1 MARFGSHAAQ
11 SREDVLEEI
20 QRLQQALDDLRHD
33 SLHGTRKGF
42 DTLRRRAESMWH
54 DHHLNERYGD
64 LSKNTREVS
73 RLARECVREHPVS
86 SAALVLGVCVVIG
99 CLWMYRRS

>member
-1 MARFGSHAAQ
+1 MVRFGSHTAQ

-33 SLHGTRKGF
+33 SLHGSRRGL
-42 DTLRRRAESMWH
+42 DTLRRRAESLWH
-54 DHHLNERYGD
+54 GHHLNERYDD
-64 LSKNTREVS
+64 LSKSTREAS

-86 SAALVLGVCVVIG
+86 SAALALGACVVIG
-99 CLWMYRRS
+99 CLLMYRRQ